1 MVGGYLSASSAL
13 VNFFVDGDG
22 FEVALLFFGVGAADG
37 VTTLLLS
44 LVFG

>member
-1 MVGGYLSASSAL
+1 VGGYFNKSSAV

-37 VTTLLLS
+37 VITLLLS

>member
-1 MVGGYLSASSAL
+1 MGGYFNKSSAL
-13 VNFFVDGDG
+13 VNFFVEGDG
-22 FEVALLFFGVGAADG
+22 FEFALLFFGVGAADG